1 MCVVCFDTG
10 DVAAVVMCVCVVCFD
25 TGDVAAVVM
34 CVWCALTRVM

>member
-1 MCVVCFDTG
+1 MVCFDTG

-34 CVWCALTRVM
+34 CVWCALTQVM